1 MAQFIPERAL
11 DSNGDTIPAELEV
24 YEAGTTTP
32 VTTYSDSALST
43 ANAWPLESDASGA
56 WSPVYVTEGE
66 YKIDIKD
73 AEGSSLPGY
82 PKDNVKVGM
91 VSEAG
96 DEINGD
102 LEINGLLTVA
112 APSGNTNIEIKRA
125 SSTDTPRIL
134 FYSSNNYMQWDV
146 GATQPSSTGDFTVA
160 AGDGVGGYLGTPVT
174 VTRGLGTV
182 TLKPY
187 GTSTESALLVNYSGS
202 NTLIVR
208 NDGNAYNATGT
219 WGTISDQAWKENI
232 TDATPKLDDLDE
244 LRVVNYTLKEEYR
257 PTGEPAMKL
266 LGFIAQEV
274 ETVFPAMVDV
284 DGDGFKTV
292 KTSVLVPMLVKAI
305 QELKARVEAL
315 EA

>member
-11 DSNGDTIPAELEV
+11 DSNGDTIPAELYV

-43 ANAWPLESDASGA
+43 ANASPLESDASGA

-96 DEINGD
+96 DTMTGNLRIEGELSLD
-102 LEINGLLTVA
+102 
-112 APSGNTNIEIKRA
+112 APSGDTTLKIHRV
-125 SSTDTPRIL
+125 SGTDQPRIL
-134 FYSSNNYMQWDV
+134 FYSSAGYMHWDL
-146 GATQPSSTGDFTVA
+146 GARTESSNANFSIA
-160 AGDGVGGYLGTPVT
+160 AGDGSGSYNGTPVT
-174 VTRGLGTV
+174 IGRSAGKV
-182 TLKPY
+182 TLAPY
-187 GTSTESALLVNYSGS
+187 GVSTDPALVVNYSS
-202 NTLIVR
+202 SDTLQIR
-208 NDGNAYNATGT
+208 ADGNAYNATGT

-244 LRVVNYTLKEEYR
+244 LRVVNYTLKEAYR